1 MNGDC
6 PYAEI
11 MRSAAD
17 TYLLRTGMN
26 GSPSH
31 VDGGDLR
38 FWVFLVMVGG
48 VWSRQVYSRRDDSVF
63 EGRDKPLLA
72 SDNLPVT

>member
-48 VWSRQVYSRRDDSVF
+48 V
-63 EGRDKPLLA
+63 
-72 SDNLPVT
+72 